1 MTEEDSRL
9 RGLQSLDFQERF
21 DSRLAE
27 IDALAGFDTAH
38 GVETSRPIEP
48 WEIPEA
54 DEETLSS
61 HSRYS
66 PTPIRTILHVI
77 ASASVD
83 HQDVSFVD
91 FGSGKGRVLLAA
103 ADLPF
108 KKVIGVEF
116 SEYLCGMAR
125 ANIEK
130 YRASSQRCHDVEV
143 RCEDAR
149 DFSIPADAAV
159 FYLYEPFTQDIA
171 DRVFGNIEASLRDHP
186 RPVTVC
192 LVGERLLPAVAA
204 RSGWQQVG
212 ETLVSPDDPYF
223 DARLFTVNQTH
234 SERGMNA

>member
-1 MTEEDSRL
+1 MTEEDSRR

-21 DSRLAE
+21 DSKLAE
-27 IDALAGFDTAH
+27 IDALARFDTTH

-54 DEETLSS
+54 NEDTLSS

-77 ASASVD
+77 AAAPVE
-83 HQDVSFVD
+83 HQDVTFVD

-108 KKVIGVEF
+108 KRVIGVEF
-116 SEYLCGMAR
+116 SEYLCDMAR

-143 RCEDAR
+143 RCTDAR
-149 DFSIPADAAV
+149 DFAIPADAAF
-159 FYLYEPFTQDIA
+159 FYLYEPFTEDIA
-171 DRVFGNIEASLRDHP
+171 GQVFGNIEESLRDHP
-186 RPVTVC
+186 RPVIVC
-192 LVGERLLPAVAA
+192 LVGERLLPALTGRAA
-204 RSGWQQVG
+204 WQQVG

-223 DARLFTVNQTH
+223 DARLFTVNQTLL
-234 SERGMNA
+234 ERGVNA

>member
-1 MTEEDSRL
+1 MTEGDSRL
-9 RGLQSLDFQERF
+9 RGLQSLEFKKRF

-27 IDALAGFDTAH
+27 IDALAGFDTTH
-38 GVETSRPIEP
+38 GVETGRPIEP

-54 DEETLSS
+54 DDETLRS

-66 PTPIRTILHVI
+66 PTPIRTILQAI
-77 ASASVD
+77 AAAPVD

-103 ADLPF
+103 ADFPF
-108 KKVIGVEF
+108 KRVIGVEF

-130 YRASSQRCHDVEV
+130 YRASSQRCHDIEV

-149 DFSIPADAAV
+149 DFAIPADAAF
-159 FYLYEPFTQDIA
+159 FYLYEPFKGDIA
-171 DRVFGNIEASLRDHP
+171 GRVFGNIEESLREHP
-186 RPVTVC
+186 RPVIVC
-192 LVGERLLPAVAA
+192 LVGERLLPTVAERTA
-204 RSGWQQVG
+204 WQQVG

-234 SERGMNA
+234 VERGMNA